1 MISPNVRALRDQ
13 EREWLREVLS
23 EHWGDELIV
32 GRGRVRRIE
41 ELTALVALDDDER
54 VGVLTYV
61 LDREVAEIVTMDA
74 LREGAG
80 VGGALIE
87 AVAAAARAAGAR
99 RLLVMATNDNL
110 RALRFYQRKGFRLHE
125 LRAGALEEARRSKP
139 SIPPIGHDGI
149 PISDEIDLV
158 RDV

>member
-13 EREWLREVLS
+13 ERDWLREVLS

-41 ELTALVALDDDER
+41 ELTAIVALDDDER

-61 LDREVAEIVTMDA
+61 LDREVAEIVTIDA

-80 VGGALIE
+80 VGGTLIE

-125 LRAGALEEARRSKP
+125 LRVGALEEARRSKP

-149 PISDEIDLV
+149 PITDEIDLV